1 MSSTPNAL
9 LGKGSDFE
17 GKLTFEGTVHID
29 GRFTGEIFSEGTLI
43 IGEGAEVQAEIRV
56 GSVAV
61 YGNVTGNITAADA
74 VELHAPASLRGNI
87 TSPALHIDK
96 GVFFDGSCQMTSK
109 QSAQG
114 QRPPALPA
122 NRPTAAPALQPQS
135 LQAQAMQGQGMQ
147 GQGMQGQGM
156 QGQPLRESQPMPP
169 PPAPAQRNSGIFLPE
184 PSLQRPTGEL
194 PHKF

>member
-109 QSAQG
+109 QASPA

-122 NRPTAAPALQPQS
+122 TRPAPAPALQAQALQPQS
-135 LQAQAMQGQGMQ
+135 VAQQ
-147 GQGMQGQGM
+147 
-156 QGQPLRESQPMPP
+156 LRESQQMPP

>member
-109 QSAQG
+109 ASAQP
-114 QRPPALPA
+114 RPPALPA
-122 NRPTAAPALQPQS
+122 SRPAPAPVLQPQN
-135 LQAQAMQGQGMQ
+135 LQAQQAQVQQ
-147 GQGMQGQGM
+147 
-156 QGQPLRESQPMPP
+156 LRESQQMQPPP